1 MTRALLRD
9 VASKAGVSF
18 QTAGKVLNGKGSVSE
33 ATRERILL
41 AARDLNYVPNAI
53 ARNLVTRKTFTIGI
67 VAGGIE
73 DAQLARFVVGA
84 EREARRRGH
93 GVLVGNVGEGK
104 DAESYLRM
112 LLERRVDGILTA
124 APQMERDDRVG
135 DLLRGPTPAVSIHRV
150 PGRGISLV
158 GSDHRRTGLLATE
171 HLLRLG
177 HRRIATITGSED
189 RQVTVHRL
197 EGYKKALAEAGVSF
211 DPALV
216 ESGNW
221 SADGAYDA
229 TLRLLDRAPDA
240 PAFFAQNDVMAL
252 GVLSALREK
261 GLAVPED
268 RAVVGCDDIPLAAHA
283 APPLTTVHVPFYET
297 GKTAVRLLLDTIAG
311 KIKEPQR
318 VLLPVELI
326 VRESCGGEK
335 APVRSPQER
344 LRNSHDPVPRRDAP
358 AGRLATGPSPD
369 PTTPHEP
376 HTP

>member
-1 MTRALLRD
+1 MTRASLRD

-33 ATRERILL
+33 TTRERILL
-41 AARDLNYVPNAI
+41 AARELDYVPNAV
-53 ARNLVTRKTFTIGI
+53 ARNLVTKKTFTIGI
-67 VAGGIE
+67 VASDIG

-84 EREARRRGH
+84 EREARSRGH
-93 GVLVGNVGEGK
+93 GVLIGNVNREGT
-104 DAESYLRM
+104 DAERYLGM

-124 APQMERDDRVG
+124 APQMEHAEHLG
-135 DLLRGPTPAVSIHRV
+135 HLLRGPTPAVSIHRV

-177 HRRIATITGSED
+177 HRRVATVTGSEN
-189 RQVTVHRL
+189 RQVTAHRL
-197 EGYKKALAEAGVSF
+197 EGYKKALAEADVPF

-221 SADGAYDA
+221 SADGAYEA
-229 TLRLLDRAPDA
+229 TLRLLDRTPDA
-240 PAFFAQNDVMAL
+240 TAFFAQNDVMAL
-252 GVLSALREK
+252 GVLSALRER
-261 GLAVPED
+261 GLAVPEE

-311 KIKEPQR
+311 EVKEPKR
-318 VLLPVELI
+318 VLLPVRLV
-326 VRESCGGEK
+326 VRESCGSSRVQNE
-335 APVRSPQER
+335 
-344 LRNSHDPVPRRDAP
+344 
-358 AGRLATGPSPD
+358 
-369 PTTPHEP
+369 TPPGKE
-376 HTP
+376 